1 MYRPARYVN
10 LTDISVFGKHRNS
23 LPLARNVFKQ
33 ARSQS
38 PKTWRGMRYPEPNKG
53 QLPHRYE
60 RLAPET
66 LESPDH
72 KWAHMLSSTWITYEM
87 EINND
92 TINLETEEDLAMEL
106 VQHTWLDTFNQEQ
119 IREALQGLLEDAPKE
134 VNWQLAHTAR
144 LWWTITDDCIYMSAQ
159 KLMTIRFYMHSAKK
173 CAEGIALVDSG
184 ATKNFMNLGYARW
197 LGLPIKCLEKP
208 RQLFNVDG
216 TINKAGALQFY
227 MDVSLQTGTQ
237 RTNHRFFLS
246 DLGENKAIFRYPWFA
261 LAQPNIDWAR
271 GWIDSSQLP
280 IILWSPNAKKA

>member
-1 MYRPARYVN
+1 
-10 LTDISVFGKHRNS
+10 
-23 LPLARNVFKQ
+23 
-33 ARSQS
+33 
-38 PKTWRGMRYPEPNKG
+38 
-53 QLPHRYE
+53 
-60 RLAPET
+60 
-66 LESPDH
+66 
-72 KWAHMLSSTWITYEM
+72 
-87 EINND
+87 
-92 TINLETEEDLAMEL
+92 
-106 VQHTWLDTFNQEQ
+106 
-119 IREALQGLLEDAPKE
+119 
-134 VNWQLAHTAR
+134 
-144 LWWTITDDCIYMSAQ
+144 MSAQ

-280 IILWSPNAKKA
+280 IIL